1 MSAWNKLTQKEVLNR
16 FKKVHGDEYD
26 YSLVEYV
33 NTDTK
38 ISIICKKDGHG
49 VFKQTPNMHRQGQ
62 GCPKCGEIKGKAKL
76 TKSTEEAIEEFIKVH
91 GDNYDYSRV
100 EYVNT
105 GTRISIVCKKDGHG
119 VFEQTPQKH
128 LIGRGCPI
136 CGNIKKG
143 NSQRK
148 STEDFIKEAKR
159 AHPDKNYGYGKVD
172 YRGDRE
178 KVIIICLV
186 HGEFNQSPSSHL
198 RGGGCM
204 ECGRISTKEKRKLGI
219 DEFVERSNVKHNNLY
234 GYEKVEYV
242 NTNTHVII
250 ICHLHGEFHKTPG
263 KHLQGQGCPKCA
275 VKNRKKPL
283 YRKSTKPHNKI
294 SFEEFVRKSNLK
306 YENKFSYS
314 LKSEEFNLSDEDCLI
329 VICETHGEIQTPP
342 RHHLYDNFVC
352 EKCKYE
358 DEFKK
363 FASLME
369 EKHQN
374 KYDISNVKF
383 KNWITKIELEC
394 EFHGKFS
401 ITPAHLKEGKGC
413 RECGIIKRAKTQ
425 SKPIDEFIAQANE
438 VHDFKYD
445 YSKAVYNGARRNL
458 IIICKIHGEFNQ
470 TPGNHIKGQGCLK
483 CGIIETAKKLS
494 ITLEEFLSRSHEIHG
509 DTYDY
514 SKVELVNASIK
525 VEIICRTH
533 GSFFQ
538 DPEHHI
544 LRKHGCPRCVNKREG
559 ELAITLSNLGIVH
572 RQYKIEN
579 KRYDFY
585 LPEYNII
592 LERDG
597 EQHYRGFFQDD
608 RKTLS
613 LDYQIE
619 NDRIKTEL
627 AERHGYKLYRIPY
640 WLDEEDIRTEISNI
654 LKDNPTYPS
663 IPNIEHDITQPKPIK

>member
-1 MSAWNKLTQKEVLNR
+1 
-16 FKKVHGDEYD
+16 VHGDFNQIP
-26 YSLVEYV
+26 SSHLV
-33 NTDTK
+33 
-38 ISIICKKDGHG
+38 
-49 VFKQTPNMHRQGQ
+49 
-62 GCPKCGEIKGKAKL
+62 
-76 TKSTEEAIEEFIKVH
+76 
-91 GDNYDYSRV
+91 
-100 EYVNT
+100 
-105 GTRISIVCKKDGHG
+105 
-119 VFEQTPQKH
+119 
-128 LIGRGCPI
+128 GRGCPD
-136 CGNIKKG
+136 CGLI
-143 NSQRK
+143 QR
-148 STEDFIKEAKR
+148 
-159 AHPDKNYGYGKVD
+159 
-172 YRGDRE
+172 
-178 KVIIICLV
+178 
-186 HGEFNQSPSSHL
+186 
-198 RGGGCM
+198 
-204 ECGRISTKEKRKLGI
+204 KEKRKLGN
-219 DEFVERSNVKHNNLY
+219 DEFIERSNVKHNNLY

-250 ICHLHGEFHKTPG
+250 ICPLHGEFHKTPG

-329 VICETHGEIQTPP
+329 VICEQHGEIQTTP
-342 RHHLYDNFVC
+342 RNHLYNNFVC

-358 DEFKK
+358 DEYKK
-363 FASLME
+363 FKSLME

-383 KNWITKIELEC
+383 INWITKIELEC

-470 TPGNHIKGQGCLK
+470 TPDNHLVGSGCLK
-483 CGIIETAKKLS
+483 CGKIETANKLS
-494 ITLEEFLSRSHEIHG
+494 ITLEYFLSRSHEIHG
-509 DTYDY
+509 EIYDY
-514 SKVELVNASIK
+514 SKVELVNASTK
-525 VEIICRTH
+525 VEIICRIH

-559 ELAITLSNLGIVH
+559 ELAITLSKLGIVH

-579 KRYDFY
+579 KRYDFF

-592 LERDG
+592 IERDG
-597 EQHYRGFFQDD
+597 EQHYRGFWQDD

-654 LKDNPTYPS
+654 LKDNPTFPS
-663 IPNIEHDITQPKPIK
+663 IPNIEHDVTQPKPIK

>member
-26 YSLVEYV
+26 YSLVDYV

-49 VFKQTPNMHRQGQ
+49 VFKQTP
-62 GCPKCGEIKGKAKL
+62 
-76 TKSTEEAIEEFIKVH
+76 
-91 GDNYDYSRV
+91 Y
-100 EYVNT
+100 
-105 GTRISIVCKKDGHG
+105 
-119 VFEQTPQKH
+119 KH
-128 LIGRGCPI
+128 LIGRGCPD
-136 CGNIKKG
+136 CGNIKQG
-143 NSQRK
+143 NSKRK
-148 STEDFIKEAKR
+148 TKEDFIKQAKEV
-159 AHPDKNYGYGKVD
+159 HPDKNYGYGKVD

-178 KVIIICLV
+178 KVIIVCHV
-186 HGEFNQSPSSHL
+186 HGDFNQIPSSHL
-198 RGGGCM
+198 VGRGCPD
-204 ECGRISTKEKRKLGI
+204 CGLIQRKEKRKLGN
-219 DEFVERSNVKHNNLY
+219 DEFIERSNVKHNNLY

-250 ICHLHGEFHKTPG
+250 ICPLHGEFHKTPG

-329 VICETHGEIQTPP
+329 VICEQHGEIQTTP
-342 RHHLYDNFVC
+342 RNHLYNNFVC

-358 DEFKK
+358 DEHKK
-363 FASLME
+363 FKSLME

-383 KNWITKIELEC
+383 INWITKIELKC

-425 SKPIDEFIAQANE
+425 SKPIDEFIEQANE

-445 YSKAVYNGARRNL
+445 YSKSVYNGARRNL

-470 TPGNHIKGQGCLK
+470 TPDNHLVGSGCLK
-483 CGIIETAKKLS
+483 CGKIETANKLS

-509 DTYDY
+509 EIYDY
-514 SKVELVNASIK
+514 SKVELVNASTK
-525 VEIICRTH
+525 VEIICRIH

-538 DPEHHI
+538 DPGHHI

-559 ELAITLSNLGIVH
+559 ELAITLSKLGIVH
-572 RQYKIEN
+572 RQYKIKN
-579 KRYDFY
+579 KRYDFF

-592 LERDG
+592 IERDG
-597 EQHYRGFFQDD
+597 EQHYRGFLQDD

-640 WLDEEDIRTEISNI
+640 WLDDEDIRTEISNI

-663 IPNIEHDITQPKPIK
+663 IPNIEHDVTQPKPIK

>member
-49 VFKQTPNMHRQGQ
+49 VFKQTP
-62 GCPKCGEIKGKAKL
+62 
-76 TKSTEEAIEEFIKVH
+76 
-91 GDNYDYSRV
+91 Y
-100 EYVNT
+100 
-105 GTRISIVCKKDGHG
+105 
-119 VFEQTPQKH
+119 KH
-128 LIGRGCPI
+128 LIGRGCPD
-136 CGNIKKG
+136 CGNIKQG
-143 NSQRK
+143 NSKRK
-148 STEDFIKEAKR
+148 TKEDFIKQAKEV
-159 AHPDKNYGYGKVD
+159 HPDKNYGYGKVD

-178 KVIIICLV
+178 KVIIVCHV
-186 HGEFNQSPSSHL
+186 HGDFNQIPSSHL
-198 RGGGCM
+198 VGRGCPD
-204 ECGRISTKEKRKLGI
+204 CGLIQRKEKRKLGN
-219 DEFVERSNVKHNNLY
+219 DEFIERSNVKHNNLY

-250 ICHLHGEFHKTPG
+250 ICPLHGEFHKTPG

-283 YRKSTKPHNKI
+283 YRKSNYSHNKI

-329 VICETHGEIQTPP
+329 VICEQHGEIQTTP
-342 RHHLYDNFVC
+342 RNHLYNNFVC

-358 DEFKK
+358 DEYKK
-363 FASLME
+363 FKSLME

-383 KNWITKIELEC
+383 INWITKIELEC

-470 TPGNHIKGQGCLK
+470 TPGNHIKGQGCPD
-483 CGIIETAKKLS
+483 CGIIETANKLS

-509 DTYDY
+509 EIYDY
-514 SKVELVNASIK
+514 SKVELVNASTK

-559 ELAITLSNLGIVH
+559 ELAITLSKLGIVH

-579 KRYDFY
+579 KRYDFF

-592 LERDG
+592 IERDG
-597 EQHYRGFFQDD
+597 EQHYRGFLQDD

-654 LKDNPTYPS
+654 LKDNPTYPN